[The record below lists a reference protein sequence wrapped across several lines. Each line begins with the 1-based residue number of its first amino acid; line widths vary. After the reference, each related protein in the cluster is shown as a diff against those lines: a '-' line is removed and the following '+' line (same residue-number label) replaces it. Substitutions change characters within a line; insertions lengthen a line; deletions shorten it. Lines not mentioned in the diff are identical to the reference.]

1 MSEKPVPPPP
11 PPPRGGTEEGA
22 AGSAQIRKRSVKI
35 AGHSTSLSLEGIF
48 WDALKEVAAGRGLS
62 LNALIEEIDR
72 GRGGNLSSAVRVY
85 LLQHYRAAG
94 QPPETG
100 PETCPETGPETSPRD
115 PSEDPSRLP

>member
-1 MSEKPVPPPP
+1 MTEKPVPPGAAAPQP
-11 PPPRGGTEEGA
+11 AAPEGGA
-22 AGSAQIRKRSVKI
+22 AGGAQLRKRSVKI

-85 LLQHYRAAG
+85 LLQHYRTAAG
-94 QPPETG
+94 SEAEPASEALTQPL
-100 PETCPETGPETSPRD
+100 D
-115 PSEDPSRLP
+115 PTRFSQEG

>member
-1 MSEKPVPPPP
+1 MTEKPVPPPSAAP
-11 PPPRGGTEEGA
+11 GGGAKEGA
-22 AGSAQIRKRSVKI
+22 AGGAQIRKRSVKI

-94 QPPETG
+94 QPPETS
-100 PETCPETGPETSPRD
+100 PETNPPD

>member
-1 MSEKPVPPPP
+1 MSDKPPPP
-11 PPPRGGTEEGA
+11 AASEDGTE
-22 AGSAQIRKRSVKI
+22 AGAQIRKRSVKI

-85 LLQHYRAAG
+85 LLQHYRAALRS
-94 QPPETG
+94 QIEPA
-100 PETCPETGPETSPRD
+100 
-115 PSEDPSRLP
+115 SEH